1 MEASSS
7 SANEVLIPP
16 EESHDKRAEARLRLL
31 FLPAKLFL
39 VIIDIGICLWG
50 IDTGFF
56 QWGRLPGSLFT
67 LDLLSF
73 DLTAFDYT
81 DISVALPRWFYS

>member
-1 MEASSS
+1 MEACSS

-16 EESHDKRAEARLRLL
+16 EEFHDKRAEARLRLL

-56 QWGRLPGSLFT
+56 GWGRLLGRCSL
-67 LDLLSF
+67 
-73 DLTAFDYT
+73 
-81 DISVALPRWFYS
+81 